1 MEEDFYK
8 GRLVD
13 KFDLKVVVPN
23 AVDRKIVHDV
33 IYGEL
38 CLGSF
43 KNDSRQEY
51 LRIIDDL
58 AGQGAEAVILGCTE
72 IGMLVKQDDTPVM
85 LCDTTEIHAA
95 KAVEYALEK

>member
-1 MEEDFYK
+1 MHCLQSK
-8 GRLVD
+8 LVV
-13 KFDLKVVVPN
+13 LV
-23 AVDRKIVHDV
+23 
-33 IYGEL
+33 
-38 CLGSF
+38 
-43 KNDSRQEY
+43 SRQ
-51 LRIIDDL
+51 RITIKMVTWIFLWEAAKNL